1 MQCEKSR
8 IKDIKPKSQRASAWH
23 RLSNRME
30 ETIGLGFHSHRDAIT
45 GVASSTAAVPAA
57 AASSI
62 NQHHATT
69 KFVSS
74 SSADSKRMSMLFPPP
89 PPHPSTAVQQ
99 PIQSNDNR
107 NPSLQIQQQQQ
118 LPLSASS
125 THPQHDMHQNV
136 NFTNHPPTSSS
147 FQPPPGLP
155 PPLSIPAA
163 IAVPPLQLPPP
174 PIPIQQQSHIDQQQQ
189 HNDSIAKARAI
200 AQRFHTQSNNQPP
213 SYISSSI
220 NNQHSNS
227 IINNHNNHNNNDNNN
242 INDYAQKRQQH
253 FQTEQ
258 LKLQTYTLKNLD
270 YILKHDETQLRSH
283 VECMNEMT
291 EWGERQG
298 LQLQLMRRQQRQLE
312 EQKREREQKKQQREV
327 QQKSGGGI
335 GSKDQRYL
343 ERIKRRRQL
352 DTTSAVANPQQR
364 TSIYLTN
371 LPTDGSITERTLHSL
386 FCVYGHLDRVTMYR
400 NRSTGELKGDG
411 LIVFGVD
418 ATINAG
424 GNQSGNGVQVVTTN
438 GKDLI
443 ETVCMQMN
451 GAELPCGTVIGVEPA
466 DMDWGRGGKDKKF
479 KKMDHNPNCVQQ
491 QVTAGS
497 GKADDV
503 MQSKEASM
511 KGDDDE
517 EEEDLDDFFA
527 SLE

>member
-1 MQCEKSR
+1 M
-8 IKDIKPKSQRASAWH
+8 D
-23 RLSNRME
+23 
-30 ETIGLGFHSHRDAIT
+30 ETIGLGFHSHRNAIT
-45 GVASSTAAVPAA
+45 GVTSPTAAAPAA
-57 AASSI
+57 SASI
-62 NQHHATT
+62 NQQHATT
-69 KFVSS
+69 KFVS

-99 PIQSNDNR
+99 PIIQLNDKR
-107 NPSLQIQQQQQ
+107 HPSLQIQQQ
-118 LPLSASS
+118 LPLSTSS
-125 THPQHDMHQNV
+125 TQQPNDMHQNI
-136 NFTNHPPTSSS
+136 NFTNHPPTSS

-155 PPLSIPAA
+155 PPLSIPVA
-163 IAVPPLQLPPP
+163 IAVPPLQFPPP
-174 PIPIQQQSHIDQQQQ
+174 PIPIQQQSSQMEQQQQ

-200 AQRFHTQSNNQPP
+200 AQRFHTQSNNQPL
-213 SYISSSI
+213 SYISSI

-227 IINNHNNHNNNDNNN
+227 VINNNNNDNTNVNN
-242 INDYAQKRQQH
+242 NNNNYAQKRQQH

-291 EWGERQG
+291 EWGDRQG
-298 LQLQLMRRQQRQLE
+298 LQLQLIRQRQLE
-312 EQKREREQKKQQREV
+312 REQKREQQKQQRQQREV
-327 QQKSGGGI
+327 EQKSGGGI

-343 ERIKRRRQL
+343 ERIRKRRQL
-352 DTTSAVANPQQR
+352 DTTAVANPQQQQQQQQQQR

-371 LPTDGSITERTLHSL
+371 LPTDGSINERTLRSL
-386 FCVYGHLDRVTMYR
+386 FCVYGQLDRVTMYR

-418 ATINAG
+418 DATINLG
-424 GNQSGNGVQVVTTN
+424 GNESGNNVQETTTN
-438 GKDLI
+438 GTDLI

-466 DMDWGRGGKDKKF
+466 DMDWGSRGKDEKF
-479 KKMDHNPNCVQQ
+479 KQMDHCVQQ
-491 QVTAGS
+491 QQQATASS
-497 GKADDV
+497 GEGDVV

-511 KGDDDE
+511 KDDE